1 MTEWFGKESTSAL
14 LDALE
19 DLELPLLSWGVTGGA
34 LSSEEVLEAIERH
47 CTSQDDSDS
56 APSPAA
62 FLSHLVD
69 KALLF
74 RVPESVPARYRTRLA
89 EALYLTAH
97 MRQLFPPNWLHQPS
111 PGWWQNGRRLV
122 ADYRLHVAARRYPKR
137 DVTGA
142 TALTELR
149 QLPDWDSLQ
158 SAVAEAYLKDF
169 DLARFQVD
177 AAISIF
183 TSMQAKQGRGVI
195 VGAGTGSGKT
205 LAFYLPAYAAM
216 AENAIANRHQ
226 LHTLALYPRK
236 ELLRDQMR
244 TAVSAALE
252 VAPAMRARPR
262 GRALR
267 IGALYGDTP
276 WNTTD
281 PKLTGERRVKGAW
294 RRIRHG
300 AVCPYFPCPR
310 CGTGDLVWTDAD
322 RAQSRERLQ
331 CACGLVLDEGL
342 VALTRLSLENRP
354 PDVLFTTTE
363 MLNRYASH
371 SGLGALL
378 GWQGGHPPELVLLD
392 EVHTYTGVH
401 GAQVALLLRRW
412 RNDVRKPVTFVGL
425 SATLRDAGHFFADLV
440 GLPEQAVD
448 YIEPAPESME
458 EQGREYAIALRGD
471 PVSGASLL
479 STSIQVAMLHGRL
492 LDLGSEPFL
501 HGSIGFIFTDDLDV
515 TNRFYNDLRD
525 AEGGQLRSGAS
536 GRRKV
541 LAALRSPAAP
551 FRRDRYQDGQSWD
564 IVEMIGRKLHPDASG
579 DDLRIGRTSSQD
591 VGVESAADLI
601 VATASL
607 EVGFND
613 PRVGTVLQHKAP
625 YDVAAFIQR
634 RGRAG
639 RTRDMRPTTVVV
651 LSDYGRDRL
660 AYQGYEALFLPELAA
675 SRLPVTNRFVL
686 KIQGAQAM
694 LDWLGT
700 QLRRR
705 DRYADPRDL
714 LTYPKNGV
722 DAGQEARRQALA
734 DILERL
740 LKDPLQQEML
750 TDHLRRALRISVEE
764 AQAILWEQPRS
775 LLLSVIPTA
784 WRRMR
789 ANWDVVRPDANVQPG
804 TLLPEYLTPTLFAP
818 LNVPEAHLHMP
829 ASFESDDDVMPI
841 AKALREAVPGRV
853 SRRFGFRRDEHRTWL
868 ADPRTNGGALPL
880 EPLVRGNREGLWH
893 PHGGDPIEVVRPT
906 QIQLQEPPP
915 EIASHSQSVPVWAT
929 EILAPSSDLSPAGL
943 PDASPWTRN
952 IASVAF
958 GSHAAGNAIDVRRMT
973 KGASCELSFEG
984 GQTPSA
990 DIDVTYTI
998 DGDTPAALGFAL
1010 EVDCVRLQVGQLY
1023 LGDPAVAEHMG
1034 SPAWRTLA
1042 FMTAVAEDPA
1052 LDRVAN
1058 TFQRTWLSLVYL
1070 TTFALNALDGS
1081 LTPDQIRVSLEG
1093 GSWRDGLVQ
1102 VLQVLYRETS
1112 TTQTAMTD
1120 RLTTAL
1126 TALSQRSEVIDCLNR
1141 CSQLLTAD
1149 DVATRTADLAQR
1161 VYRDTMAA
1169 GVLAAALR
1177 ACPQAQDGDLI
1188 LDIVP
1193 GASAD
1198 EPATVWLSET
1208 AIGGL
1213 GVVEHLT
1220 RYYAEDPR
1228 RFWGLVETA
1237 LGPGD
1242 YEYVDGTLTRLLAH
1256 LAAEPSGEAARAM
1269 ASLRTQGSASI
1280 AIDALGHLR
1289 AAWARVDG
1297 PPRHTA
1303 VAALS
1308 TRLLRPGS
1316 TADTDA
1322 AALAIV
1328 NQWRDL
1334 EQRLGFEVDA
1344 PIIAYAVGRGRL
1356 PLPGGARLT
1365 ADQAFSLLWPR
1376 GQHARNQHLNHYQPY
1391 AARPVLDRLLVS
1403 AAHERRIPT
1412 VDVTAPEWRERY
1424 AEILTTDGAVE
1435 LTAPA
1440 AHAVSLAAAVAAVPV
1455 IVIERDVLHVYGE
1468 VRGFTR
1474 RGDHVCVRVEIRE
1487 AVQ

>member
-1 MTEWFGKESTSAL
+1 MTEWFGREWTSAL

-34 LSSEEVLEAIERH
+34 LSMEEVLEVIDEQCSGR
-47 CTSQDDSDS
+47 DDSDS
-56 APSPAA
+56 APSPEA
-62 FLSHLVD
+62 LLGHLLD

-74 RVPESVPARYRTRLA
+74 RVPESVPERYRTRLA
-89 EALYLTAH
+89 ESLFLTAH
-97 MRQLFPPNWLHQPS
+97 LRQLFPPNWTQQPN

-122 ADYRLHVAARRYPKR
+122 ADYRLHVAPRRYPKR
-137 DVTGA
+137 DVDGSA
-142 TALTELR
+142 ALTQLR
-149 QLPDWDSLQ
+149 QLAGWGSLQ

-169 DLARFQVD
+169 NLARFQVN

-183 TSMQAKQGRGVI
+183 TSMQAQQGRGVI

-216 AENAIANRHQ
+216 AENAIAGRNQ

-252 VAPAMRARPR
+252 VAPAMCDRPR
-262 GRALR
+262 GRVLR

-276 WNTTD
+276 WD
-281 PKLTGERRVKGAW
+281 AADRKLTGERGVKGAW
-294 RRIRHG
+294 RRTGHG

-310 CGTGDLVWTDAD
+310 CGTGDLVWSDAD
-322 RAQSRERLQ
+322 RAQKVERLQ
-331 CACGLVLDEGL
+331 CACGLVLDDGM
-342 VALTRLSLENRP
+342 VVLTRLSLQNRA
-354 PDVLFTTTE
+354 PDLLFTTTE
-363 MLNRYASH
+363 MLNLNASNP
-371 SGLGALL
+371 GLGKLL
-378 GWQGGHPPELVLLD
+378 GWQGGRPPELVLLD

-425 SATLRDAGHFFADLV
+425 SATLRDAAQFFADLV

-448 YIEPAPESME
+448 YIEPAPEAME

-492 LDLGSEPFL
+492 MDLGSEPFL
-501 HGSIGFIFTDDLDV
+501 YGSVGFIFTDDLDV

-525 AEGGQLRSGAS
+525 AEGRQLRSGAS
-536 GRRKV
+536 GRGRV

-551 FRRDRYQDGQSWD
+551 FWRDRYQDGQSWD

-579 DDLRIGRTSSQD
+579 DDLHIGRTSSQD

-613 PRVGTVLQHKAP
+613 PRVGTVFQHKAP
-625 YDVAAFIQR
+625 YDTAAFIQR

-639 RTRDMRPTTVVV
+639 RTREMRPTTVVV

-660 AYQGYEALFLPELAA
+660 AYQGYESLFLPELAA

-700 QLRRR
+700 HLRRR
-705 DRYADPRDL
+705 DRYVDPREL
-714 LTYPKNGV
+714 LKAPRNGV

-734 DILERL
+734 DLLERL
-740 LKDPLQQEML
+740 LKDPILQAEL
-750 TDHLRRALRISVEE
+750 ADHLRRALRISVEE

-775 LLLSVIPTA
+775 LLLSVVPTA

-789 ANWDVVRPDANVQPG
+789 ANWEVVRPDANVQPG
-804 TLLPEYLTPTLFAP
+804 RLLPEYLTPSLFAP
-818 LNVPEAHLHMP
+818 LNVPEAYLRMP
-829 ASFESDDDVMPI
+829 ATFAMDPDVMPI

-853 SRRFGFRRDEHRTWL
+853 SRRFGYRRDEHRTWL
-868 ADPRTNGGALPL
+868 ADPRTNGGTLPL
-880 EPLVRGNREGLWH
+880 ESMVHGNREGLWE
-893 PHGGDPIEVVRPT
+893 PHDGNPVEVVRPT
-906 QIQLQEPPP
+906 QIQLQEPPTD
-915 EIASHSQSVPVWAT
+915 IASHSQSVPAWAT
-929 EILAPSSDLSPAGL
+929 QILPPLSDLSSAAL

-952 IASVAF
+952 IVTVAF

-973 KGASCELSFEG
+973 TGASCQLNFEG
-984 GQTPSA
+984 GRTPSV

-1010 EVDCVRLQVGQLY
+1010 GVDCMRLQVGRLD
-1023 LGDPAVAEHMG
+1023 LGDPAVAEHLR

-1070 TTFALNALDGS
+1070 TTFALDSFDGN
-1081 LTPDQIRVSLEG
+1081 LTPDQIRTSLAS
-1093 GSWRDGLVQ
+1093 GSWRNGLAQ
-1102 VLQVLYRETS
+1102 VLQVLYRDSS
-1112 TTQTAMTD
+1112 TTPTTSTD

-1126 TALSQRSEVIDCLNR
+1126 TALSQNPDVIDCLNR
-1141 CSQLLTAD
+1141 CSQLLTAP
-1149 DVATRTADLAQR
+1149 DVAARTTDLAQR

-1193 GASAD
+1193 RASAD
-1198 EPATVWLSET
+1198 EPATIWLSET

-1213 GVVEHLT
+1213 GVIEHLT

-1256 LAAEPSGEAARAM
+1256 LAAEPGGEATRAM
-1269 ASLRTQGSASI
+1269 TSLRTQGSASA
-1280 AIDALGHLR
+1280 AIDALSHLR

-1316 TADTDA
+1316 TAATDA

-1328 NQWRDL
+1328 EQWNDL
-1334 EQRLGFEVDA
+1334 EQRLGFEIDA
-1344 PIIAYAVGRGRL
+1344 PIVAYAVGCGRL
-1356 PLPGGARLT
+1356 ALSGGASLT
-1365 ADQAFSLLWPR
+1365 ADQAFSILWPR
-1376 GQHARNQHLNHYQPY
+1376 GQHARNQHLSHYQPY

-1403 AAHERRIPT
+1403 AAHEQRFPT
-1412 VDVTAPEWRERY
+1412 VDVTDPAWLEQYR
-1424 AEILTTDGAVE
+1424 AILTTDGAAE

-1440 AHAVSLAAAVAAVPV
+1440 ANAAELAAAVAAVPV

-1474 RGDHVCVRVEIRE
+1474 RGDQVCVRVEIRE